1 MRSTRVTPSTA
12 PLERAFLVGITL
24 PRARREDEV
33 QNLAELEL
41 LARSAGA
48 EVVGRTLQS
57 RTRIDGTT
65 FVGKGKID
73 EIARE
78 IHDRGANLVIFD
90 DDLTP
95 AQARNIEK
103 ILEINVID
111 RTELILDIFARRA
124 HTRQARIQV
133 EIAQLNYALPRLRRL
148 WEHLGRQAGG
158 IGTRGP
164 GETQIE
170 VDRRRARDRMASL
183 ERELE
188 KIHRG
193 AGERRKRREG
203 IFTVTIVGYTNAG
216 KSTLLNRI
224 AGSGVLESDRLFSTL
239 DSTTRRV
246 SSPGGEPFLLTDT
259 IGFIRKLPHH
269 LVESFKLTLLDV
281 READLLLHVA
291 DASID
296 RCEEHIAV
304 VNGVLEEVLTRG
316 GRGEAGEA
324 ARRGSREAGA
334 GARRGSGDDG
344 APRASV
350 PTVLVLNK
358 IDLIEDAGR
367 RNALRVRHPDAV
379 LASAAT
385 GEGTDRLLEIVESHL
400 GEGLVE
406 AEILVSPEEGRAI
419 ALVERT
425 AKVLSRKL
433 SRGRM
438 VFRVRMGKREIA
450 ILERERAVRVRRS
463 PSS

>member
-1 MRSTRVTPSTA
+1 MRSTRITPSTA

-24 PRARREDEV
+24 PRARREDEI

-57 RTRIDGTT
+57 RTRVDGTT
-65 FVGKGKID
+65 FVGKGKIED
-73 EIARE
+73 IARE
-78 IHDRGANLVIFD
+78 IHEHGANLVIFD

-111 RTELILDIFARRA
+111 RTELILDIFSRRA
-124 HTRQARIQV
+124 RTRQARIQV

-170 VDRRRARDRMASL
+170 VDRRKARDRISSL
-183 ERELE
+183 EKELE

-193 AGERRKRREG
+193 AEERRKRREG
-203 IFTVTIVGYTNAG
+203 LFTVTIVGYTNAG

-246 SSPGGEPFLLTDT
+246 TSPGGEPFLLTDT
-259 IGFIRKLPHH
+259 IGFIRKLPTH
-269 LVESFKLTLLDV
+269 LVDSFKVTLLDV

-296 RCEEHIAV
+296 RCEEHIEV
-304 VNGVLEEVLTRG
+304 VNGVLEDVLARS
-316 GRGEAGEA
+316 GREKAGDA
-324 ARRGSREAGA
+324 ARRGPGDAGA
-334 GARRGSGDDG
+334 PSAG
-344 APRASV
+344 V

-379 LASAAT
+379 LTSAAT
-385 GEGTDRLLEIVESHL
+385 GEGADELLEIVESHL
-400 GEGLVE
+400 GKELVE
-406 AEILVSPEEGRAI
+406 AEILVSPEEGRVI
-419 ALVERT
+419 ALIEGS

-433 SRGRM
+433 AGDRM
-438 VFRVRMGKREIA
+438 VFRVRARKREIA
-450 ILERERAVRVRRS
+450 ILERERAVRVRRA

>member
-1 MRSTRVTPSTA
+1 MRSTRVTPSLA

-24 PRARREDEV
+24 PRARREDEL
-33 QNLAELEL
+33 QNLRELEL

-48 EVVGRTLQS
+48 EIVGRTLQS
-57 RTRIDGTT
+57 RTRVDGTT
-65 FVGKGKID
+65 FVGKGKIE

-78 IHDRGANLVIFD
+78 IHDHGANLVIFD
-90 DDLTP
+90 DDLSP

-103 ILEINVID
+103 ILEVNVID

-124 HTRQARIQV
+124 RTRQARIQV

-148 WEHLGRQAGG
+148 WEHLSRQAGG

-170 VDRRRARDRMASL
+170 VDRRKARDRMASL
-183 ERELE
+183 AKELE

-193 AGERRKRREG
+193 AEERRKKREG

-246 SSPGGEPFLLTDT
+246 VSPGGELFLLTDT
-259 IGFIRKLPHH
+259 IGFIRKLPTH
-269 LVESFKLTLLDV
+269 LVDSFKVTLLDV

-304 VNGVLEEVLTRG
+304 VNDVLDDVLTEG
-316 GRGEAGEA
+316 GHGDT
-324 ARRGSREAGA
+324 GA
-334 GARRGSGDDG
+334 GVPG
-344 APRASV
+344 AIGRAAAPGV

-358 IDLIEDAGR
+358 IDLVEDPGR
-367 RNALRVRHPDAV
+367 RNALRAGHPGAV
-379 LASAAT
+379 LTSAAT
-385 GEGTDRLLEIVESHL
+385 GEGIDELLGIVEAHL
-400 GEGLVE
+400 GKELVE
-406 AEILVSPEEGRAI
+406 AEVLISPENGRGI
-419 ALVERT
+419 ALVERSS
-425 AKVLSRKL
+425 KVLSRKL
-433 SRGRM
+433 AGGRM
-438 VFRVRMGKREIA
+438 VFRVRARKREIA
-450 ILERERAVRVRRS
+450 ILEKEAGVRVRRA

>member
-1 MRSTRVTPSTA
+1 MRPNRVTPSTA
-12 PLERAFLVGITL
+12 PREKAYLVGITL
-24 PRARREDEV
+24 PRTRRTDELE
-33 QNLAELEL
+33 NLRELEL

-48 EVVGRTLQS
+48 DVVGNMLQS
-57 RTRIDGTT
+57 RTRVDGAT

-73 EIARE
+73 DLARE
-78 IHDRGANLVIFD
+78 IHDRRANLVIFD
-90 DDLTP
+90 EDLTP

-103 ILEINVID
+103 ILDVNVID

-124 HTRQARIQV
+124 RTKQARIQV

-183 ERELE
+183 QRELDR
-188 KIHRG
+188 IHRG
-193 AGERRKRREG
+193 AEERRKRREG

-216 KSTLLNRI
+216 KSTLLNRL

-246 SSPGGEPFLLTDT
+246 AAPNGEPFLLTDT

-269 LVESFKLTLLDV
+269 LVESFKLTLYDV

-291 DASID
+291 DASIE

-304 VNGVLEEVLTRG
+304 VNSVLGEVLSRNKAANEN
-316 GRGEAGEA
+316 GE
-324 ARRGSREAGA
+324 SD
-334 GARRGSGDDG
+334 S
-344 APRASV
+344 APV

-358 IDLIEDAGR
+358 IDLVEDPGR
-367 RNALRVRHPDAV
+367 RNALLVKHPGAI

-385 GEGTDRLLEIVESHL
+385 GEGTEAILAAIESRLGRDLF
-400 GEGLVE
+400 E
-406 AEILVSPEEGRAI
+406 AEVRVSAEDGRAI
-419 ALVERT
+419 ALIERT

-433 SRGRM
+433 SGKRM
-438 VFRVRMGKREIA
+438 VFGIRAGKREIG
-450 ILERERAVRVRRS
+450 ILEKDRS
-463 PSS
+463 LRLRLKP

>member
-1 MRSTRVTPSTA
+1 M
-12 PLERAFLVGITL
+12 E
-24 PRARREDEV
+24 
-33 QNLAELEL
+33 NLRELEL

-48 EVVGRTLQS
+48 EVVGRMLQS
-57 RTRIDGTT
+57 RTRVDGAT

-73 EIARE
+73 DLARE
-78 IHDRGANLVIFD
+78 IHDRRANLVIFD
-90 DDLTP
+90 EDLTP

-103 ILEINVID
+103 ILDVNVID

-124 HTRQARIQV
+124 RTKQARIQV
-133 EIAQLNYALPRLRRL
+133 EIAQLDYALPRLRRL

-188 KIHRG
+188 RIHRG
-193 AGERRKRREG
+193 AEERRKRREG

-216 KSTLLNRI
+216 KSTLLNRL

-246 SSPGGEPFLLTDT
+246 AAPNGEPFLLTDT

-269 LVESFKLTLLDV
+269 LVESFKLTLYDV

-291 DASID
+291 DASIE

-304 VNGVLEEVLTRG
+304 VNGVLGEVLCEGNAAGNERPRG
-316 GRGEAGEA
+316 GTPGPACRPCSFSTRSISSKIRGAGTRSSGSTPRRFSR
-324 ARRGSREAGA
+324 ARRPARGWRPFSR
-334 GARRGSGDDG
+334 S
-344 APRASV
+344 
-350 PTVLVLNK
+350 
-358 IDLIEDAGR
+358 IESRLGR
-367 RNALRVRHPDAV
+367 D
-379 LASAAT
+379 
-385 GEGTDRLLEIVESHL
+385 
-400 GEGLVE
+400 LVE
-406 AEILVSPEEGRAI
+406 AEVRVSAEDGRAI
-419 ALVERT
+419 SLVERT

-433 SRGRM
+433 SGNRM
-438 VFRVRMGKREIA
+438 VFGIRAGKREIG
-450 ILERERAVRVRRS
+450 ILEKDRALRLRIK
-463 PSS
+463 P

>member
-12 PLERAFLVGITL
+12 PREKAFLVGITL
-24 PRARREDEV
+24 PRTRRTDEME
-33 QNLAELEL
+33 NLRELEL

-48 EVVGRTLQS
+48 DVVGHMLQS
-57 RTRIDGTT
+57 RTRIDGAT

-73 EIARE
+73 DLARE
-78 IHDRGANLVIFD
+78 IHDRRANLVIFD
-90 DDLTP
+90 EDLSP
-95 AQARNIEK
+95 AQSRNIEK
-103 ILEINVID
+103 ILDVNVID

-124 HTRQARIQV
+124 RTKQARIQV

-170 VDRRRARDRMASL
+170 VDRRRARDRMANL
-183 ERELE
+183 QRELE
-188 KIHRG
+188 RIHRG
-193 AGERRKRREG
+193 AEERRKRREG

-216 KSTLLNRI
+216 KSTLLNRL
-224 AGSGVLESDRLFSTL
+224 AGSGVLESSRLFSTL

-246 SSPGGEPFLLTDT
+246 AAPHGEPFLLTDT

-269 LVESFKLTLLDV
+269 LVESFKLTLYDV

-291 DASID
+291 DASIE

-304 VNGVLEEVLTRG
+304 VNGVLGEVLSKGTPQETNGLARD
-316 GRGEAGEA
+316 AGTH
-324 ARRGSREAGA
+324 
-334 GARRGSGDDG
+334 
-344 APRASV
+344 V

-358 IDLIEDAGR
+358 IDLVDDPGR
-367 RNALRVRHPDAV
+367 RNALLGKHPEAI

-385 GEGTDRLLEIVESHL
+385 GEGTDAILEAIESRL
-400 GEGLVE
+400 GRDLVE
-406 AEILVSPEEGRAI
+406 AEVRVSAEDGRAI
-419 ALVERT
+419 SLVERT

-433 SRGRM
+433 SGKRM
-438 VFRVRMGKREIA
+438 VFGIRAGKREIG
-450 ILERERAVRVRRS
+450 ILEKDRALRLRIK
-463 PSS
+463 P

>member
-1 MRSTRVTPSTA
+1 MRSTRVTPSIA
-12 PLERAFLVGITL
+12 PSERAFLVGVTL
-24 PRARREDEV
+24 PRARREDELE
-33 QNLAELEL
+33 NLSELEL
-41 LARSAGA
+41 LARAAGA

-65 FVGKGKID
+65 FVGKGKI
-73 EIARE
+73 EELARE
-78 IHDRGANLVIFD
+78 IQERSANLVIFD

-103 ILEINVID
+103 ILEVNVID

-124 HTRQARIQV
+124 RTRQARIQV

-170 VDRRRARDRMASL
+170 VDRRKARDRMAGL
-183 ERELE
+183 EKELE

-193 AGERRKRREG
+193 TEERRKRREG

-224 AGSGVLESDRLFSTL
+224 AGSGVLESNRLFSTL

-246 SSPGGEPFLLTDT
+246 TSPGGEPFLLTDT

-296 RCEEHIAV
+296 RCEEHVGV
-304 VNGVLEEVLTRG
+304 VNAVLGDVLAHGNPEE
-316 GRGEAGEA
+316 ENAADAGI
-324 ARRGSREAGA
+324 
-334 GARRGSGDDG
+334 
-344 APRASV
+344 

-358 IDLIEDAGR
+358 IDLVEDAGR
-367 RNALRVRHPDAV
+367 RNALRARHPGAV

-385 GEGTDRLLEIVESHL
+385 GAGIEELLEIVDSHL
-400 GEGLVE
+400 GKELVE
-406 AEILVSPEEGRAI
+406 AEVLVSPEEGRAI
-419 ALVERT
+419 SLIERS

-433 SRGRM
+433 VRGRM
-438 VFRVRMGKREIA
+438 VFRVKLRKREIA
-450 ILERERAVRVRRS
+450 VLEREPAVRVRLA